1 MRIQDRRIGMGL
13 FLGLLALL
21 GIVGCSETTGPEHPG
36 DVPSLGVE
44 TDLNSKLP
52 SSDEIGQAAGE
63 AAESVAEGVSAAW
76 EKSAS
81 AMKNFEGGQEM
92 LSSMKEMYGSA
103 KASLSDVAS
112 EESAQK
118 AKAELN
124 KISEKLEEWKPKLS
138 EMSED
143 TKVGIKRF
151 FEYVANQL
159 SSMGDRLNENEWVNE
174 ILKPKLR
181 AVIEQL
187 KTLV

>member
-1 MRIQDRRIGMGL
+1 MRLQDRRIGMGL

-21 GIVGCSETTGPEHPG
+21 GIVGCSETTGPENPG

-92 LSSMKEMYGSA
+92 LSSMKEMYG
-103 KASLSDVAS
+103 
-112 EESAQK
+112 
-118 AKAELN
+118 
-124 KISEKLEEWKPKLS
+124 LE
-138 EMSED
+138 
-143 TKVGIKRF
+143 
-151 FEYVANQL
+151 
-159 SSMGDRLNENEWVNE
+159 
-174 ILKPKLR
+174 
-181 AVIEQL
+181 
-187 KTLV
+187 